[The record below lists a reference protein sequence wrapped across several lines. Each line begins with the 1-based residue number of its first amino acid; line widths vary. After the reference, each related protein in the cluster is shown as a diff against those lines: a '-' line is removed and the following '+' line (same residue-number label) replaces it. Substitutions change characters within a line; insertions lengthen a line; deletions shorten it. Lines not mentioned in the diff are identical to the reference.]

1 MDVVK
6 VEHLSKSFGDLRV
19 LSDISFSV
27 HQGEVFAI
35 IGPSGSGKS
44 TLLRAITHLE
54 TASSGTIVIG
64 GTRILDGGVYADGPT
79 LRSALLKLGLVFQDF
94 NLFPHFSVL
103 RNITE
108 AEKMTM
114 VVVTHEMGFARDVAD
129 RAMLIDAGV
138 IVEEGNARELIDNP
152 RNERT
157 RAFLKRFSQT
167 SNT

>member
-1 MDVVK
+1 MKKIFLAALCLAAFHSTALAADASLKTLKEKGKLV
-6 VEHLSKSFGDLRV
+6 LGLDDSFLFD
-19 LSDISFSV
+19 
-27 HQGEVFAI
+27 E
-35 IGPSGSGKS
+35 
-44 TLLRAITHLE
+44 
-54 TASSGTIVIG
+54 
-64 GTRILDGGVYADGPT
+64 PT
-79 LRSALLKLGLVFQDF
+79 SALDPELTGEILTVIRALA
-94 NLFPHFSVL
+94 
-103 RNITE
+103 

-167 SNT
+167 SKT